1 MAKIKVK
8 SIVKGDAPCQGPAP
22 TPDPK
27 PDVLPTDPPRRFP
40 PPPPF
45 FFPSPCC
52 PGNTQVVD
60 NIKVISLTPDVI
72 QVQEGTY
79 QGMKA
84 FGISTTAEAAI
95 QPDWE
100 QDDPEAK
107 DFIKNK
113 PDLAPVATSGSY
125 DDLEDKPHIPADQIQ
140 SDWAQDDEQ
149 EVDFIKN
156 KPELAPVATSG
167 SYDDLEDKPHI
178 PADQI
183 QSDWAQDDDQEADF
197 IKNKPGTFGP
207 ASAQQPGTDGFV
219 PAPHAG
225 DQDKYLKGDGSWAT
239 INIPEVADMVGATA
253 QSDGT
258 HGLVPAPETTDTDK
272 FLKGDGTWAN
282 VDNTRACTVSE
293 MKKWLDAVDN
303 EGNNNG

>member
-1 MAKIKVK
+1 MGKIKIK
-8 SIVKGDAPCQGPAP
+8 TITQGEPPCPQPAP
-22 TPDPK
+22 K
-27 PDVLPTDPPRRFP
+27 PSRPQMRPPTDPPRPFP

-45 FFPSPCC
+45 FAPGPCC
-52 PGNTQVVD
+52 PSTLQVVD

-84 FGISTTAEAAI
+84 FGISTTAEAAV

-113 PDLAPVATSGSY
+113 PELADVATSGSYNDLVDKPEIPAGQIQSDWAQTDEQEADFIKNKPELADVATSGSY
-125 DDLEDKPHIPADQIQ
+125 DDLEDKPHIPDDPVQ
-140 SDWAQDDEQ
+140 SDWNQSAT
-149 EVDFIKN
+149 N
-156 KPELAPVATSG
+156 ELD
-167 SYDDLEDKPHI
+167 Y
-178 PADQI
+178 
-183 QSDWAQDDDQEADF
+183 

-207 ASAQQPGTDGFV
+207 ASAQQAGTDGFV
-219 PAPHAG
+219 PAPQAG

-253 QSDGT
+253 QAKGA

>member
-84 FGISTTAEAAI
+84 FGISTTAEAAV

-113 PDLAPVATSGSY
+113 PELADVATSGSY
-125 DDLEDKPHIPADQIQ
+125 NDLVDKPEIPSGQIQ

-178 PADQI
+178 PVDPV
-183 QSDWAQDDDQEADF
+183 QSDWNQLDENELDY
-197 IKNKPGTFGP
+197 IKNKPSTFGA
-207 ASAQQPGTDGFV
+207 ASAQQDGTDGFV
-219 PAPHAG
+219 PAPDAG
-225 DQDKYLKGDGSWAT
+225 DQDKYLKGDGTWAT
-239 INIPEVADMVGATA
+239 INIPEVADMVGATEQA
-253 QSDGT
+253 NGA
-258 HGLVPAPETTDTDK
+258 HGLVPEPKIANKDQ
-272 FLKGDGTWAN
+272 FLRGDGQWAD
-282 VDNTRACTVSE
+282 VDIPQACSE
-293 MKKWLDAVDN
+293 DDMDSWLDEVDG
-303 EGNNNG
+303 EVNNNG